1 MPEEVTLHL
10 ERLDGFESLTEE
22 EWTDKLRDAVRAE
35 EERARQDR
43 LGRGARVLGRKA
55 VLRAERTDVPKTV
68 APRRELRPSV
78 ACKEKA
84 RRIAELAALVE
95 FRAQRWVAL
104 LRHLAGELGVLFP
117 DGTYRVR
124 GFFRTASPPLAHAP

>member
-1 MPEEVTLHL
+1 MCAGSQGGLACGAD
-10 ERLDGFESLTEE
+10 R
-22 EWTDKLRDAVRAE
+22 RAE
-35 EERARQDR
+35 D
-43 LGRGARVLGRKA
+43 
-55 VLRAERTDVPKTV
+55 
-68 APRRELRPSV
+68 RRELRPSV

-95 FRAQRWVAL
+95 FRAQRYVAL

-124 GFFRTASPPLAHAP
+124 GFFRTALSPPLAQA